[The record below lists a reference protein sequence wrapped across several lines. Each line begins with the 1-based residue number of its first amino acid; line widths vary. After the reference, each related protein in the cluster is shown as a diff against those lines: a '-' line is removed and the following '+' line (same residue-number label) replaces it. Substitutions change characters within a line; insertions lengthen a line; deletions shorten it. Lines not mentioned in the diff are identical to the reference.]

1 MRLANL
7 EATAGPAP
15 GRRCLGS
22 PGYKGLTRKGNEE
35 VKDRLLSLALSNA
48 SIRRID
54 MHTGTYIRTSASAQ
68 AHTGARAGT
77 IRRMAAP
84 PPAHLHTLARQR
96 CTRTR
101 QRCTRTRTCAQEQAQ
116 SEHSTQSSVA
126 AWQARRHPAG
136 PVPSEG
142 VRRKTCCGGMQ
153 ASRDLCKKVRSHSPV
168 NTYAHTN
175 VPILLLAYARASPA
189 STR

>member
-22 PGYKGLTRKGNEE
+22 RGYEGLTRKGNEE
-35 VKDRLLSLALSNA
+35 VNDRLLSLALS
-48 SIRRID
+48 IRLID

-68 AHTGARAGT
+68 AHTDARAGT

-101 QRCTRTRTCAQEQAQ
+101 QRADAHAHAHKSKPSTSTAHRAQ
-116 SEHSTQSSVA
+116 
-126 AWQARRHPAG
+126 WQARRHPED
-136 PVPSEG
+136 PVHSEG
-142 VRRKTCCGGMQ
+142 VRRKECCGGMQ